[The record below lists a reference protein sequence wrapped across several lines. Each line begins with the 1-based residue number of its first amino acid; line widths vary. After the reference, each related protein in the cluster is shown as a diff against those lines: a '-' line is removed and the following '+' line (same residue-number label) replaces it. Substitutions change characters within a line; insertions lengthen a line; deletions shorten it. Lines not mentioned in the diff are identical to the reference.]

1 MSPERTGG
9 GLQSEIIGG
18 NGGTGRQHGGRAGP
32 IMGQEQHRTP
42 GTGSRAA
49 GNAPTAG
56 GRGGRRAAAHRATGS
71 GGTKLQCVGPGSRAG
86 KPSDRC
92 AGPAS
97 TQAGGQ
103 GRTDGPPCAPGGGR
117 RRELAQGRLTPER
130 PPAHIGKAEGG
141 KREAA
146 RHRAGGLPID
156 FPICGSPPPSG
167 PSERRPSS
175 GATGGRQI
183 CRAHRENGREGK
195 QGSRWEGRAHQ
206 ETTGP
211 GGGARGKGAEQRA
224 LLLTGSGKAP
234 FVPAQPPKG
243 PESQAAGLGRT
254 LGRRP
259 HAAGHRAQH
268 GPAGSE
274 AQREREAGG
283 RSREKGSTAGN
294 K

>member
-1 MSPERTGG
+1 MGAQAASTG
-9 GLQSEIIGG
+9 
-18 NGGTGRQHGGRAGP
+18 AGP
-32 IMGQEQHRTP
+32 
-42 GTGSRAA
+42 GTSWAKNSTGHPARA
-49 GNAPTAG
+49 P
-56 GRGGRRAAAHRATGS
+56 GRRTMRP
-71 GGTKLQCVGPGSRAG
+71 Q
-86 KPSDRC
+86 
-92 AGPAS
+92 
-97 TQAGGQ
+97 
-103 GRTDGPPCAPGGGR
+103 PGGGAG
-117 RRELAQGRLTPER
+117 EDQQ
-130 PPAHIGKAEGG
+130 
-141 KREAA
+141 
-146 RHRAGGLPID
+146 RHR
-156 FPICGSPPPSG
+156 PSRG
-167 PSERRPSS
+167 NR
-175 GATGGRQI
+175 
-183 CRAHRENGREGK
+183 
-195 QGSRWEGRAHQ
+195 SRFSGRAHQ